1 MNYWAHRIFNALGD
15 RYRSL
20 DRGILYGAFLL
31 MLFGVFLTFAASP
44 AVADRNQWASFYFV
58 KRHLFFLAPA
68 LGALFFTALLSVPN
82 VRRLARALLIVS
94 LVLMAA
100 VLVFGADIKG
110 ARRWIVLFGITIQ
123 PSEFVKPAF
132 AVVAAW
138 WLASGRLINQSR
150 GYWKAV
156 ALFAVVC
163 GLLFCQPDIG
173 MLLTIAAVFCVQLF
187 LSGIPVVFAGALGG
201 FFAGLLAGAYF
212 FFDHVRVRV
221 DRFLNPA
228 REETYQV
235 AKSME
240 TLKNAGWFGK
250 GPGEGVVKYELP
262 DAHTDFIMAVSA
274 EEFGFIVTAL
284 LVCVFIFIVLRG
296 YALVCRE
303 NNYFSQIAVGGLLT
317 QIAFQAIVNM
327 GSTLNLLP
335 TKGMTLPLISY
346 GGSSLVS
353 MGIAF
358 GIILALTHGRS
369 LSRGLE

>member
-1 MNYWAHRIFNALGD
+1 MNYWAHRICNELGD

-20 DRGILYGAFLL
+20 DRGILYSAFLL

-58 KRHLFFLAPA
+58 KRHLLFLLPA
-68 LGALFFTALLSVPN
+68 VGALFFTALLSVQN
-82 VRRLARALLIVS
+82 VRRLARVILIAS

-100 VLVFGADIKG
+100 VLIFGADIKG
-110 ARRWIVLFGITIQ
+110 AKRWIVLFGTTIQ

-132 AVVAAW
+132 AVVGAW

-150 GYWKAV
+150 GYWKAF
-156 ALFAVVC
+156 ALFFVIV
-163 GLLFCQPDIG
+163 GLLFLQPDIG
-173 MLLTIAAVFCVQLF
+173 MLFTVMAVFGVQLF
-187 LSGIPVVFAGALGG
+187 LSGISKTVIGALGG
-201 FFAGLLAGAYF
+201 FFGALAFGAYF
-212 FFDHVRVRV
+212 FFEHVQTRV
-221 DRFLNPA
+221 DRFFSPVK
-228 REETYQV
+228 EEAYQV

-250 GPGEGVVKYELP
+250 GPGEGIVKYELP
-262 DAHTDFIMAVSA
+262 DAHTDFILAVSA
-274 EEFGFIVTAL
+274 EEFGFIMTAL
-284 LVCVFIFIVLRG
+284 LVCVFMFIVVRG
-296 YALVCRE
+296 YVLIRRE

-317 QIAFQAIVNM
+317 QIAFQAMVNM

-358 GIILALTHGRS
+358 GIILALTHGHS